1 MSQRVPLGA
10 KNSTEVV
17 VVRGADSLIS
27 DKDES
32 VDVVESEMVCD
43 ARWVMSVID
52 LSWCSQFV
60 LRAEFIFLQILK

>member
-43 ARWVMSVID
+43 AR
-52 LSWCSQFV
+52 
-60 LRAEFIFLQILK
+60 